1 MRVSPARARRIN
13 SSFLIAV
20 CRELPAATTDIDAR
34 DHEGQPGDWDI
45 QAVTRRNKQG
55 YATELSLPLSMV
67 RKRQGDDWQSLQ
79 MAVAAR
85 DVDEAG
91 QDAARVLWRGTADF
105 DRRNANYGHFAPS
118 D

>member
-85 DVDEAG
+85 
-91 QDAARVLWRGTADF
+91 VLWRGTADF

>member
-1 MRVSPARARRIN
+1 
-13 SSFLIAV
+13 
-20 CRELPAATTDIDAR
+20 
-34 DHEGQPGDWDI
+34 
-45 QAVTRRNKQG
+45 
-55 YATELSLPLSMV
+55 MV
-67 RKRQGDDWQSLQ
+67 RERQGDDWQSLQ

-105 DRRNANYGHFAPS
+105 DRRNANCGHFAPS